1 MNAQPKH
8 IRLSFGD
15 KMYYTIAYLVIGLVL
30 LATLYPLYF
39 VFIASFSDPHAI
51 ANGRV
56 FLLPK
61 DISLIAYERIFDY
74 KLIWL
79 SYANSIYYTVFGT
92 LINVAMTIVAAF
104 VLSRKNFIGGK
115 LFTWVILFT
124 MYFGGGVIPAYLN
137 IRSLKML
144 NTVWAIVLPGAV
156 STYNLL
162 VARTFMNTSIPYE
175 MQEAAMID
183 GASHVK
189 FLLKIVLPLSAPIIG
204 VLTLYYAVGHWN
216 SYMNALLYLR
226 DREKYPLQMV
236 LREIL
241 VQNQYT
247 VADIAAT
254 DPEQILYM
262 EKLREGMKYS
272 LIVVA
277 SVPMLVLY
285 PFLQKFFVKG
295 IMLGSVKG

>member
-1 MNAQPKH
+1 MNAQPTR
-8 IRLSFGD
+8 IRLSLGD
-15 KMYYTIAYLVIGLVL
+15 KVYYAIAYLVIALVL

-39 VFIASFSDPHAI
+39 VFIASFSDPHAVTT
-51 ANGRV
+51 GQV
-56 FLLPK
+56 FLVPK

-74 KLIWL
+74 KLIWI
-79 SYANSIYYTVFGT
+79 SYGNSIFYTAFGT
-92 LINVAMTIVAAF
+92 LINVSMTIVAAF
-104 VLSRKNFIGGK
+104 VLSRKNLIGGK
-115 LFTWVILFT
+115 LFTWIILFT
-124 MYFGGGVIPAYLN
+124 MYFSGGVIPAYLN
-137 IRSLKML
+137 LRSLKLL
-144 NTVWAIVLPGAV
+144 NTVWAIVLPGAI

-162 VARTFMNTSIPYE
+162 VARTFINNSIPYE
-175 MQEAAMID
+175 LQEAAMID
-183 GASHVK
+183 GATYIK
-189 FLLKIVLPLSAPIIG
+189 FLIKIILPLSAPIIG

-226 DREKYPLQMV
+226 DRERYPLQMV

-241 VQNQYT
+241 IQNQYT
-247 VADIAAT
+247 TADVAAT
-254 DPEQILYM
+254 DPEQMIYM

-295 IMLGSVKG
+295 VMLGSVKG

>member
-1 MNAQPKH
+1 MNAQPTH
-8 IRLSFGD
+8 IRLSLGD
-15 KMYYTIAYLVIGLVL
+15 KVYYAIAYLVIGLVL

-39 VFIASFSDPHAI
+39 VFIASFSDPHAV

-79 SYANSIYYTVFGT
+79 SYGNSIYYTVFGT

-137 IRSLKML
+137 LRSLKLL

-183 GASHVK
+183 GASYIK

-241 VQNQYT
+241 IQNQYT
-247 VADIAAT
+247 TADVAAT
-254 DPEQILYM
+254 DPEQMLYM

-295 IMLGSVKG
+295 VMLGSVKG